1 MSSTNDDGIEDIE
14 FPTAIC
20 SVIEPHDKH
29 LIPGTWRQQC
39 QGIAGEYTDK
49 DTAAYEA
56 YCDTLTEAE
65 LNADGDA
72 ERANERS
79 IELRNHWAAS

>member
-1 MSSTNDDGIEDIE
+1 MASMYDDGIEDIE

-20 SVIEPHDKH
+20 PITEPHVKH

-39 QGIAGEYTDK
+39 QGIVGEYTDA
-49 DTAAYEA
+49 DAAAYEA

-72 ERANERS
+72 ERANERA
-79 IELRNHWAAS
+79 IEWRNHWAAS